1 MSIDVDR
8 YQMMM
13 SIDIDNEVAVD
24 VGRCQSWDCLGGGK
38 NCMCCMMGG
47 KANFGIFEIE

>member
-1 MSIDVDR
+1 MSIDADR

-24 VGRCQSWDCLGGGK
+24 VGRCQSWDCLGDGK
-38 NCMCCMMGG
+38 TACVAWGAERLTLASL
-47 KANFGIFEIE
+47 K